1 MNKYIFF
8 ISTAI
13 FSIFLFSCGS
23 DSIEKQEK
31 PLSEPEQLQKEV
43 MEIHDAVMPKMS
55 DLNRVKRKLKDFI
68 ETNTSFSEP
77 EKEKI
82 NITIDEIISAENAM
96 MDWMKAYKAP
106 KASDPPEKVKEYLK
120 DEKTRITDVND
131 QMLQTL
137 KNGESL
143 LKQLE
148 SQPVK

>member
-1 MNKYIFF
+1 MNRYIFF
-8 ISTAI
+8 ISTTI
-13 FSIFLFSCGS
+13 LSIFLYACGS

-55 DLNRVKRKLKDFI
+55 DLNRVKRKLKDLI
-68 ETNTSFSEP
+68 ESNSSFSNP

-106 KASDPPEKVKEYLK
+106 KATDPPEKVIDYLK
-120 DEKTRITDVND
+120 DEKIRISTVND

-143 LKQLE
+143 LAQLE
-148 SQPVK
+148 NQPAK